1 MEKKDIYEHL
11 AKIYLDAS
19 LKRKNKTS
27 RSPTFK
33 NLFFISIAAILL
45 LSASLIASL
54 TKNKSIS
61 LAKLENNQQP
71 NSEIALLLQPDIV
84 KINFDFDPAKE
95 ENFSLDLTKL
105 NLSRFK
111 ALAFSLRKARF
122 QDSIVFKVVFTNALK
137 EKSEILLTNIPAFK
151 WQDFKIKL
159 NDFKN
164 ITDWSQMS
172 ALSFVIDE
180 LSVKEKKGI
189 AYIDNVRLL
198 K

>member
-1 MEKKDIYEHL
+1 MDKKDIYEHL

-33 NLFFISIAAILL
+33 SLFFISIAAILL
-45 LSASLIASL
+45 LSLSLIVSV
-54 TKNKSIS
+54 TKNKAIS
-61 LAKLENNQQP
+61 LAKLENNQP
-71 NSEIALLLQPDIV
+71 LNSELALLLQPNIV
-84 KINFDFDPAKE
+84 KLNFDFDPAKE

-111 ALAFSLRKARF
+111 ALGFSLRKARF
-122 QDSIVFKVVFTNALK
+122 EDTVVFKIVFTNALK

-159 NDFKN
+159 TDFKN

-172 ALSFVIDE
+172 ALSFVIEE
-180 LSVKEKKGI
+180 LSVREKKGI

>member
-1 MEKKDIYEHL
+1 MDKKDIYEHL

-27 RSPTFK
+27 KSPTFK
-33 NLFFISIAAILL
+33 NLFFISIAAIFL

-54 TKNKSIS
+54 TKNKAIS
-61 LAKLENNQQP
+61 LTKLENNQQP
-71 NSEIALLLQPDIV
+71 NSELALLLQPNIV

-95 ENFSLDLTKL
+95 ENFSLDLSKL

-111 ALAFSLRKARF
+111 ALGFSLRKARF
-122 QDSIVFKVVFTNALK
+122 EDSVVFKVVFTNALK
-137 EKSEILLTNIPAFK
+137 EKSEILLANIPAFK

-159 NDFKN
+159 IDFKN

-172 ALSFVIDE
+172 ALSFVIEE
-180 LSVKEKKGI
+180 LNVREKKGI
-189 AYIDNVRLL
+189 AYIDNIRLL